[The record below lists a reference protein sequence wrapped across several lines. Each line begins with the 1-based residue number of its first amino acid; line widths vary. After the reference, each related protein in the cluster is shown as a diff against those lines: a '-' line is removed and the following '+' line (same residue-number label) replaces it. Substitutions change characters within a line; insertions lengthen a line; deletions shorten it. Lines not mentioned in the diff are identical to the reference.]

1 MIDRVFELASE
12 TPLSPYAI
20 DFKHNLSRSVWDDE
34 KKIDA
39 IRKFCLKKE
48 KEILSLEYTNDG
60 GTGLDENTTT
70 TRYGR
75 YNLFDFVEECPELE
89 DLWKFIKEHWLD
101 RIKIDNTEA
110 YKTQIACWFN
120 VLRQGQ
126 KMTEHRHSSRFSG
139 YLSGNMHLDYYDT
152 KTVYKHLNSYIE
164 VDNIKGGLVMFPS
177 QLLHGTNEYQGKGE
191 RISIAFDLHLTNL
204 NDVVCE
210 MIQSSNKI
218 FHT

>member
-48 KEILSLEYTNDG
+48 KEILSLEYTADG
-60 GTGLDENTTT
+60 GTGLNENTTT

-101 RIKIDNTEA
+101 RIKIDNT
-110 YKTQIACWFN
+110 
-120 VLRQGQ
+120 
-126 KMTEHRHSSRFSG
+126 SG
-139 YLSGNMHLDYYDT
+139 TLIQNQDIPIHI
-152 KTVYKHLNSYIE
+152 LNLILIFAPSVKGKKSIE
-164 VDNIKGGLVMFPS
+164 PL
-177 QLLHGTNEYQGKGE
+177 
-191 RISIAFDLHLTNL
+191 
-204 NDVVCE
+204 
-210 MIQSSNKI
+210 
-218 FHT
+218 